1 MTTLLS
7 ISALLITVLL
17 MQMGTGALG
26 PLDTISGIQLGF
38 TTIEIGIIGAAHFT
52 GFIIGCFGA
61 PALVRRVGHARAYIV
76 TVALSVIAILLHPI
90 FLYFGPGVCSGCL
103 PALRSPPHSPRL
115 KAG

>member
-1 MTTLLS
+1 
-7 ISALLITVLL
+7 

-26 PLDTISGIQLGF
+26 PLDTLSGIALGF
-38 TTIEIGIIGAAHFT
+38 STIEIGILGAAHFT

-76 TVALSVIAILLHPI
+76 TVALSVIAILLHLS
-90 FLYFGPGVCSGCL
+90 FLCSGPGVCSGVFTGWRL
-103 PALRSPPHSPRL
+103 PPLSRRL